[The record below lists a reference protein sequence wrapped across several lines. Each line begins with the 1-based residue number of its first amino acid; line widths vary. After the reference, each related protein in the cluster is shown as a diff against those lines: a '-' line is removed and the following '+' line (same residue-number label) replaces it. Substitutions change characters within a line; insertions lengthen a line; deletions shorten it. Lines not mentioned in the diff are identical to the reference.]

1 VSWVLDLSIGPVQRF
16 VGESRRTRDLWGSS
30 YLLSFLSAQ
39 AAAGAAT
46 AGGTVHVVDSPLY
59 RAVRHGVTGE
69 APRFGTVPNHFQVTV
84 DGDPQTVATAAE
96 DWLQRA
102 WQQVC
107 DAVWDRYAKRVNS
120 IGIGTRN
127 IWDRQ
132 VGGFWQVTWIAG
144 EGDVRGLLH
153 RRKHWHSQCP
163 PDEPGDKCSVMPTFQ
178 ELSGHIRTHG
188 SRARSAQVA
197 FWERLRSRVGPLD
210 LREHERLC
218 AVALVKR
225 LFPAVAEAALG
236 WGLDV
241 QHWPSTVW
249 VGALPWLHTVQDAV
263 PEAADRY
270 ASEVTSVAEAA
281 ARPLPA
287 PLAALAPAGRLAT
300 LDANYLHRGFVA
312 DPRVCPLPEAAEQ
325 DREPQAR
332 AALREQLG
340 GLYRSP
346 TGSADQPDVAGG
358 PPVYYAVL
366 RADGD
371 KLGDLA
377 ADLQGR
383 ELVGQALAEF
393 ASGDGGVDALI
404 GRHSGVP
411 IYSGG
416 DDVLAVLPVPEAL
429 RCASALAR
437 RYREAFQ
444 RCGKDGAHLSAAVL
458 FAHVRLPL
466 ATALADS
473 MRLLEKVAKER
484 NDRDSLA
491 VGVLKPGSRHCEWV
505 SHWQRP
511 SPDGRAA
518 QAEAVALLDRL
529 VQQLRPD
536 GAEPG
541 LSSSVLYRVR
551 EALSLLCGWPRWEP
565 GRTEAL
571 PAGVDAKAYL
581 RAEIGQSLA
590 AHLRLTGDQEPEEEL
605 RRRVETLVSSIWPLL
620 RHPAAGEGERIG
632 LDALLLARFLA
643 GGGHEEEHG

>member
-1 VSWVLDLSIGPVQRF
+1 VSWLLDLSIGPVQSF
-16 VGESRRTRDLWGSS
+16 VGEARRTRDLWGGS
-30 YLLSFLSAQ
+30 YLLSYLSAH
-39 AAAGAAT
+39 AAAGAAA
-46 AGGTVHVVDSPLY
+46 AGGNVHVVDSPLY
-59 RAVRHGVTGE
+59 VAVRDGATGGE
-69 APRFGTVPNHFQVTV
+69 APHFGTVPNHFQVTV
-84 DGDPQTVATAAE
+84 DGDPRLVATRAE
-96 DWLQRA
+96 QRLRSA
-102 WQQVC
+102 WQRLC
-107 DAVWDRYAKRVNS
+107 DAVWAKYVARLEA
-120 IGIGTRN
+120 GGDGTRD

-132 VGGFWQVTWIAG
+132 VGGYWQVTWVAG
-144 EGDVRGLLH
+144 DGNVRGLLQ
-153 RRKHWHSQCP
+153 RRKHWRNHCP
-163 PDEPGDKCSVMPTFQ
+163 PDEPGDKCSVMPAFQ
-178 ELSGHIRTHG
+178 ELSGYVRTHG
-188 SRARSAQVA
+188 RQAREAQVS
-197 FWERLRSRVGPLD
+197 FWNPLQNRVGRFE

-218 AVALVKR
+218 ALALIKR
-225 LFPAVAEAALG
+225 LFPVIAQSALG
-236 WGLDV
+236 WEVDV
-241 QHWPSTVW
+241 ENWPSTVW
-249 VGALPWLHTVQDAV
+249 IGALPWLHGMQKAD

-270 ASEVTSVAEAA
+270 AGEVTTAA
-281 ARPLPA
+281 NQARRKLPDR
-287 PLAALAPAGRLAT
+287 LAVLAPAGRLAR
-300 LDANYLHRGFVA
+300 LDANFLHRGFVA
-312 DPRVCPLPEAAEQ
+312 DPRLCPLPEVEQ
-325 DREPQAR
+325 GRDAPAR
-332 AALREQLG
+332 AELRERLTD
-340 GLYRSP
+340 LYRSC
-346 TGSADQPDVAGG
+346 TGTAERSMVVGG

-377 ADLQGR
+377 AELGR
-383 ELVGQALAEF
+383 EQVGQALDVFGRGVAE
-393 ASGDGGVDALI
+393 LI
-404 GRHSGVP
+404 TAHRGVP
-411 IYSGG
+411 VYSGG
-416 DDVLAVLPVPEAL
+416 DDVLAMLPMADAL
-429 RCASALAR
+429 RCAAALALC
-437 RYREAFQ
+437 YREAFQ
-444 RCGKDGAHLSAAVL
+444 RFGRDGAHLSAAVL

-473 MRLLEKVAKER
+473 MRLLEEVAKEG